1 MPSSQRSRQ
10 LQQPMVVSKKNSLPS
25 SNSRGS
31 TQSLIQAR
39 HSPKRSPKLMRAN
52 TEIKDYGPID
62 GGRGGGNGQVY
73 PPHSA
78 KYSFSR
84 LPQSGIRPPSTGS
97 MSGLPTAKGRQPQ
110 VQNPLPMIE
119 TYNKVRLNNTYP
131 QIALSFN

>member
-1 MPSSQRSRQ
+1 MPPSQRSRQ

-62 GGRGGGNGQVY
+62 GGGGGNGQVY

-110 VQNPLPMIE
+110 VQNSLPMIE
-119 TYNKVRLNNTYP
+119 TYKKVS
-131 QIALSFN
+131 LSGLITHILKLS

>member
-10 LQQPMVVSKKNSLPS
+10 LQQPMVVSKKTSLPS
-25 SNSRGS
+25 ANSRGS
-31 TQSLIQAR
+31 TQSLVQQAR

-62 GGRGGGNGQVY
+62 GGGQVS

-97 MSGLPTAKGRQPQ
+97 MSGLPMAKGRQQ
-110 VQNPLPMIE
+110 QA
-119 TYNKVRLNNTYP
+119 R
-131 QIALSFN
+131 A

>member
-10 LQQPMVVSKKNSLPS
+10 LQQPMVVSKKSSLPS
-25 SNSRGS
+25 ANSRGS
-31 TQSLIQAR
+31 TQSLVQQAR

-62 GGRGGGNGQVY
+62 GGGGQVY

-97 MSGLPTAKGRQPQ
+97 MSGLPMAKGRQQQ
-110 VQNPLPMIE
+110 V
-119 TYNKVRLNNTYP
+119 R
-131 QIALSFN
+131 ASFT

>member
-1 MPSSQRSRQ
+1 
-10 LQQPMVVSKKNSLPS
+10 MVVSKKTSLPS
-25 SNSRGS
+25 ANSRGS
-31 TQSLIQAR
+31 TQSLVQAR

-62 GGRGGGNGQVY
+62 GGQVY

-97 MSGLPTAKGRQPQ
+97 MSGLPMAKGRQQQ
-110 VQNPLPMIE
+110 VRE
-119 TYNKVRLNNTYP
+119 
-131 QIALSFN
+131 SFT

>member
-1 MPSSQRSRQ
+1 MPPSQRSRQ

-62 GGRGGGNGQVY
+62 GGGGGGNNGQVY

-110 VQNPLPMIE
+110 VQNPLPMN
-119 TYNKVRLNNTYP
+119 YKKVRLNNTYP
-131 QIALSFN
+131 QIALSLN